1 MDYGLIGKK
10 LGHSFSAPIHEELGG
25 YRYQLRELPDETA
38 LAEFLRKREFKAI
51 NVTIPYK
58 QAVMPACAYLDPAA
72 KAIGAVNTIVNRNGV
87 LSGYNTDYAG
97 ARRAM
102 RRGGVE
108 LADRVVLILGTGGT
122 RRTFSAIAR
131 DEGAR
136 EILVAGRSGGD
147 GVLTY
152 GEAARRADVQ
162 VVLNASPAGMWPHNG
177 ECLVDLS
184 VWPALESVF
193 DAVYN
198 PLETRLLWQAKQRGL
213 PAVNGLAMLVGQA
226 KYASEHFTGRS
237 IPDEEIDRVH
247 RTLLG
252 RLANLVLVGMPG
264 CGKTRIGRLA
274 AQALG
279 RDFVD
284 MDAEIEKAAGMSIPD
299 IFSREGEQGF
309 RDRET
314 RVAEILG
321 ARTGLVIA
329 TGGGAVLRGE
339 NVRALRQNGV
349 IVYMQRSLDQL
360 AVGGNRPLS
369 SSREALEKML
379 AARAPLYEAA
389 AHRVVFNTGGPP
401 SLARRDVLAAFRQ
414 ALDAGVL

>member
-25 YRYQLRELPDETA
+25 YRYQLREIPDEAA

-58 QAVMPACAYLDPAA
+58 QAVMPACTYLDPAA

-87 LSGYNTDYAG
+87 LAGYNTDYAG
-97 ARRAM
+97 AARAM
-102 RRGGVE
+102 RRGGVT
-108 LADRVVLILGTGGT
+108 LAGRVVLILGTGGT
-122 RRTFSAIAR
+122 RRTFTAIAR
-131 DEGAR
+131 DEGAK

-152 GEAARRADVQ
+152 AEAARRADVQ
-162 VVLNASPAGMWPHNG
+162 VILNASPAGMWPHNG

-184 VWPALESVF
+184 AWPALESVF

-226 KYASEHFTGRS
+226 KYASERFTGRT

-252 RLANLVLVGMPG
+252 RLANLVLIGMPG
-264 CGKTRIGRLA
+264 TGKTRIGRLA

-279 RDFVD
+279 REFVD
-284 MDAEIEKAAGMSIPD
+284 MDAEIEKEAGMPIPE
-299 IFSREGEQGF
+299 IFSREGEDGF
-309 RDRET
+309 RARES
-314 RVAEILG
+314 RVAESLG

-329 TGGGAVLRGE
+329 TGGGVVLRPE
-339 NVRALRQNGV
+339 NPRALRQNGV
-349 IVYMQRSLDQL
+349 IVCLQRALDQL

-369 SSREALEKML
+369 SSREALERML
-379 AARAPLYEAA
+379 AVRAPLYEAA
-389 AHRVVFNTGGPP
+389 AHRTVFNTGGPP
-401 SLARRDVLAAFRQ
+401 SLARRDVLAAFEN

>member
-25 YRYQLRELPDETA
+25 YRYQLREIPDEAA
-38 LAEFLRKREFKAI
+38 LAQFLRKREFKAI

-58 QAVMPACAYLDPAA
+58 QAVMAACAYLDPAA
-72 KAIGAVNTIVNRNGV
+72 KTIGAVNTIVNRNGV
-87 LSGYNTDYAG
+87 LAGYNTDYAG
-97 ARRAM
+97 AAQAM

-108 LADRVVLILGTGGT
+108 LAGRVVLILGTGGT
-122 RRTFSAIAR
+122 RRTFTAVAR
-131 DEGAR
+131 DAGAR
-136 EILVAGRSGGD
+136 EVLVAGRSGGD

-152 GEAARRADVQ
+152 AEAARRADVQ
-162 VVLNASPAGMWPHNG
+162 VILNASPAGMWPHNG
-177 ECLVDLS
+177 ECLVDLAA
-184 VWPALESVF
+184 WPALESVF

-198 PLETRLLWQAKQRGL
+198 PLETRLLWQARQRGL

-226 KYASEHFTGRS
+226 KYASERFTGRA

-247 RTLLG
+247 RVLLG
-252 RLANLVLVGMPG
+252 RIANLVLIGMPG

-279 RDFVD
+279 REFVD
-284 MDAEIEKAAGMSIPD
+284 MDAEIEKEAGMPIPE
-299 IFSREGEQGF
+299 IFSREGESGF
-309 RDRET
+309 RDRES
-314 RVAEILG
+314 RVAEALG

-329 TGGGAVLRGE
+329 TGGGVVLRPE
-339 NVRALRQNGV
+339 NPRALRQNGV
-349 IVYMQRSLDQL
+349 IVYMQRALDQL

-369 SSREALEKML
+369 SSREAVERMY

-389 AHRVVFNTGGPP
+389 AHRTVFNTGGPP
-401 SLARRDVLAAFRQ
+401 SLARRDVLTAFES
-414 ALDAGVL
+414 ALDGGVL

>member
-1 MDYGLIGKK
+1 MTEDGIRLTQAEWSVMEYLW
-10 LGHSFSAPIHEELGG
+10 EEGPRTG
-25 YRYQLRELPDETA
+25 REITE
-38 LAEFLRKREFKAI
+38 R
-51 NVTIPYK
+51 
-58 QAVMPACAYLDPAA
+58 M
-72 KAIGAVNTIVNRNGV
+72 
-87 LSGYNTDYAG
+87 
-97 ARRAM
+97 ARRC
-102 RRGGVE
+102 GW
-108 LADRVVLILGTGGT
+108 
-122 RRTFSAIAR
+122 S
-131 DEGAR
+131 
-136 EILVAGRSGGD
+136 RSTT
-147 GVLTY
+147 L
-152 GEAARRADVQ
+152 
-162 VVLNASPAGMWPHNG
+162 
-177 ECLVDLS
+177 
-184 VWPALESVF
+184 
-193 DAVYN
+193 
-198 PLETRLLWQAKQRGL
+198 
-213 PAVNGLAMLVGQA
+213 
-226 KYASEHFTGRS
+226 
-237 IPDEEIDRVH
+237 
-247 RTLLG
+247 TLLG

>member
-1 MDYGLIGKK
+1 
-10 LGHSFSAPIHEELGG
+10 
-25 YRYQLRELPDETA
+25 
-38 LAEFLRKREFKAI
+38 
-51 NVTIPYK
+51 
-58 QAVMPACAYLDPAA
+58 
-72 KAIGAVNTIVNRNGV
+72 
-87 LSGYNTDYAG
+87 
-97 ARRAM
+97 
-102 RRGGVE
+102 
-108 LADRVVLILGTGGT
+108 
-122 RRTFSAIAR
+122 
-131 DEGAR
+131 
-136 EILVAGRSGGD
+136 
-147 GVLTY
+147 
-152 GEAARRADVQ
+152 
-162 VVLNASPAGMWPHNG
+162 MWPHNG

-213 PAVNGLAMLVGQA
+213 PAVNGLSMLVGQA

-299 IFSREGEQGF
+299 IFSLEGEQGF

-401 SLARRDVLAAFRQ
+401 SLARRDVLSAFRQ